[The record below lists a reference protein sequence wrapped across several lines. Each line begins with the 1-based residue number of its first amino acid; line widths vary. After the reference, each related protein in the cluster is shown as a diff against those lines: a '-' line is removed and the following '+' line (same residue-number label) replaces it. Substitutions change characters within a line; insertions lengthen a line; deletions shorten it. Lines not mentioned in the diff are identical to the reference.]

1 VTKAIAISLIFL
13 LSGIGLEAQNRQRL
27 IPPDGLYLRSGS
39 LADQQPDVEW
49 EMITGDWYIGAEDEY
64 LRGWFFTRDSHQL
77 VRPLVVCHQGV
88 CFLLDPIRTDT
99 NVLYYAPLLEV
110 GPICVYK
117 VERQYPVKIPV
128 RAYNPVNGHPFME
141 TTVERRTVS
150 EQIMMWDPR
159 TDEHAIMTSENYA
172 RWTGADTGT
181 SLRVSDML
189 KGIRT
194 YNLIFAQ
201 GGRQP
206 IED

>member
-1 VTKAIAISLIFL
+1 MGFSLV
-13 LSGIGLEAQNRQRL
+13 AQNRPRL
-27 IPPDGLYLRSGS
+27 VPPDGLYLQSNS
-39 LADQQPDVEW
+39 LAVQQPEFLW
-49 EMITGDWYIGAEDEY
+49 EEITGDWYAGADDEY
-64 LRGWFFTRDSHQL
+64 LRGWFFTRDSNQL
-77 VRPLVVCHQGV
+77 VRPLVVCHEGA
-88 CFLLDPIRTDT
+88 CFLLDPVRTDT

-141 TTVERRTVS
+141 TTVERQSFS
-150 EQIMMWDPR
+150 EQMMMWDPR
-159 TDEHAIMTSENYA
+159 LNEHAIMTSENYA
-172 RWTGADTGT
+172 RWTGAESGT
-181 SLRVSDML
+181 SMRVSDML

>member
-1 VTKAIAISLIFL
+1 MKRAFTISYLVLTAAISLV
-13 LSGIGLEAQNRQRL
+13 AQNRPRL
-27 IPPDGLYLRSGS
+27 LPPDGLYLQALS
-39 LADQQPDVEW
+39 LAQQQPEFEW
-49 EMITGDWYIGAEDEY
+49 QEVTGDWYAGAEDEY
-64 LRGWFFTRDSHQL
+64 LRGWFFTRDSNHL
-77 VRPLVVCHQGV
+77 VRPLVVCHEGA
-88 CFLLDPIRTDT
+88 CFLLDPVRTDT

-141 TTVERRTVS
+141 STVERRTFS
-150 EQIMMWDPR
+150 EQFMMWDPR
-159 TDEHAIMTSENYA
+159 TNEHALMTSENYGH
-172 RWTGADTGT
+172 WTGAESG
-181 SLRVSDML
+181 SALRINDML

>member
-1 VTKAIAISLIFL
+1 MGFSLV
-13 LSGIGLEAQNRQRL
+13 AQNRPRL
-27 IPPDGLYLRSGS
+27 VPPDGLYLQSSS
-39 LADQQPDVEW
+39 LAVQQPEFLW
-49 EMITGDWYIGAEDEY
+49 EEITGDWYAGADDEY
-64 LRGWFFTRDSHQL
+64 LRGWFFTRDSNQL
-77 VRPLVVCHQGV
+77 VRPLVVCHEGA
-88 CFLLDPIRTDT
+88 CFLLDPVRTDT
-99 NVLYYAPLLEV
+99 SVLYYAPLLEV

-141 TTVERRTVS
+141 TTVERQSFS
-150 EQIMMWDPR
+150 EQMMMWDPR
-159 TDEHAIMTSENYA
+159 LNEHAIMTSENYA
-172 RWTGADTGT
+172 RWTGAESGITM
-181 SLRVSDML
+181 RVSDML